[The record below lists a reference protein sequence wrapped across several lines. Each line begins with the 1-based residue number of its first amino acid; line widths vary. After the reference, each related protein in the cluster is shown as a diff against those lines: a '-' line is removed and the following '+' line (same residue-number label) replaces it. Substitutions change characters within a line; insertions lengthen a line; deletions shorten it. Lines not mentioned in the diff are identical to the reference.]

1 MRQQAAP
8 TESPHKS
15 VAGPAYTGYV
25 LFMIFMVTVFNSLDR
40 TIVSVLVDD
49 IRADLGLN
57 DRQIGFIL
65 GFAFVLVHF
74 VATVPFARLADRWSR
89 PRVMALG
96 LFSWSVMTAL
106 CGMAQNF
113 LQLAVAR
120 MGVGVGEA
128 AGGPPG
134 QAMIAEYVAPEKR
147 GKAMSL
153 VTVGGL
159 TGLALGVV
167 YGGWAAQNMGWRF
180 ALVSAGVAGA
190 LFALLFWFTVA
201 DRRGHSSTVAD
212 QQLAP
217 TLRQLSRD
225 RVYVL
230 LVLGACAVCT
240 GSYGRV
246 LWEPTFLRRV
256 YEMSAAEAGVWYFF
270 ISPAPSALGAVISG
284 FLIDR
289 LSHRDPRWYGWVP
302 AISTLLVIPLAL
314 LFYLSPASS
323 TLFGLMPTAFLYS
336 IAISMLASAWVPCT
350 MCVAQAR
357 APAGQMAVAAAIW
370 GMLSSFIGF
379 GVGPMLV
386 GDLSARLEP
395 LYGDGAIRY
404 ALAATTFATAMG
416 AFFYARLAQQLNR
429 EEELSVPSGEPSL
442 EST

>member
-1 MRQQAAP
+1 MNPLKAAVP
-8 TESPHKS
+8 VTHWP
-15 VAGPAYTGYV
+15 VASPAYTGYV
-25 LFMIFMVTVFNSLDR
+25 LFMSFMVTVFNSLDR

-49 IRADLGLN
+49 IRADLGLD

-74 VATVPFARLADRWSR
+74 IATVPFARLADRWSR
-89 PRVMALG
+89 PRVMAIG

-120 MGVGVGEA
+120 MGVGIGEA

-167 YGGWAAQNMGWRF
+167 YGGWAAQAMGWRF
-180 ALVSAGVAGA
+180 ALVSAGLAGVV
-190 LFALLFWFTVA
+190 FALLFWLTVA
-201 DRRGHSSTVAD
+201 DRRSHASGSHQD
-212 QQLAP
+212 QQLLS
-217 TLRQLSRD
+217 TLKQLSSD

-256 YEMSAAEAGVWYFF
+256 FDMSAAEAGAWYFF
-270 ISPAPSALGAVISG
+270 ISPAPSALGAVLSG
-284 FLIDR
+284 MIIDR
-289 LSHRDPRWYGWVP
+289 LSHRDPRWY
-302 AISTLLVIPLAL
+302 AL
-314 LFYLSPASS
+314 
-323 TLFGLMPTAFLYS
+323 
-336 IAISMLASAWVPCT
+336 
-350 MCVAQAR
+350 
-357 APAGQMAVAAAIW
+357 
-370 GMLSSFIGF
+370 
-379 GVGPMLV
+379 
-386 GDLSARLEP
+386 
-395 LYGDGAIRY
+395 
-404 ALAATTFATAMG
+404 
-416 AFFYARLAQQLNR
+416 
-429 EEELSVPSGEPSL
+429 SL
-442 EST
+442 IHI